1 MVLMENKSTCYSNI
15 VLSSAIFVHNGIG
28 KKVLGVTFAYPKCKG
43 GWSFDF
49 ELCMAINSINT
60 LGNAKNS
67 RLLFVIKHF
76 NFYLIMINSNFKLIN
91 YDQLW
96 YMKNSIKTLNIS
108 IMSLNNQ
115 ITILY
120 WDSIVQ
126 DQLLSD

>member
-76 NFYLIMINSNFKLIN
+76 NFYLI
-91 YDQLW
+91 W
-96 YMKNSIKTLNIS
+96 SIQTLNWLIMIS
-108 IMSLNNQ
+108 YDIWK
-115 ITILY
+115 I
-120 WDSIVQ
+120 
-126 DQLLSD
+126 QLKP